1 MIDKS
6 ALRQKFSKSPEEY
19 FAVKVLKDE
28 GFLRK
33 KCKSCNLFFW
43 STIENRNLCG
53 NPSCS
58 GVYTFI
64 GNTPA
69 SKKLDYIE
77 LWEKFSIMFKRLG
90 YTPIKRY
97 PVVARWRDDTDF
109 VQASIYD
116 FQPYVV
122 SGEVQPPAN
131 PLTVPQFCLRFNDI
145 DNVGI
150 TGAHNTGFDMIG
162 QHAFDK
168 KSKFEQ
174 EKYFKDIHL
183 WLKKG
188 LGLKN
193 EKIIFHEDAWLGGG
207 NLGPCMEFF
216 SEGVELGNQV
226 YMKYKILNGKIT
238 DLDLNVLDM
247 GMGHE
252 RNTWF
257 SNGSATSY
265 DVVFPTV
272 IKELLK
278 KTKVNYDK
286 NLISKFVPYAGLL
299 NLDEIKDSDKT
310 WSNIADKI
318 GYSKDELKEQVLTL
332 AAIYSIADHSRTL
345 LVAISDGALPSNS
358 SGGHNLRVLFRR
370 SLSFIDKYKWN
381 IYLPDIC
388 KLHALY
394 LKPLYPDL
402 LENIED
408 VKKILDVEKQKFDNG
423 KQRIN
428 EIVRSITSKE
438 ITENDLVRLYD
449 SNGIPPELI
458 KEEAINQGKIIEVPE
473 DFYSKV
479 SLLHENI
486 KQEHQTKKEEEL
498 NLDGIKETEALYFS
512 DYKLDKAKVKV
523 LKIIG
528 NKVILDKTIAY
539 PTSGG
544 QLHDIGYLND
554 LKILEVYKQGP
565 YIIHLLEKNPNFKVN
580 NIVEVK
586 IDLERRLQLA
596 KHHTS
601 THIINAAARRVLGNH
616 INQAGA
622 KKTVEKAHIDLTHYS
637 SLTEEEIKQIEQ
649 ESNNIIKSKIK
660 IIKSFVPRNEAE
672 LKYGF
677 SIYQGG
683 IVPGKELRIVNI
695 LNTDVE
701 ACGGTHLDN
710 TIEAEKIK
718 ILKSNKISDSIIRIE
733 FVAGKKA
740 LEEENKEKSTLE
752 EVSKLLNCEV
762 SQIPGRV
769 EELFNLWKDIVK
781 KNKKLQF
788 KLTSTK
794 KSTGNILIEI
804 SLILKTQPENIL
816 KTISRFIKEIKDKTY

>member
-1 MIDKS
+1 MLDKK

-28 GFLRK
+28 GFIRK
-33 KCKSCNLFFW
+33 KCQNCNLFFW
-43 STIENRNLCG
+43 STDENRNYCG

-58 GVYTFI
+58 GAYNFI
-64 GNTPA
+64 GKTPA
-69 SKKLDYIE
+69 LHKLGYIE
-77 LWEKFSIMFKRLG
+77 LWQKFSLMFKRLG

-122 SGEVQPPAN
+122 SGEIKPPAN
-131 PLTVPQFCLRFNDI
+131 PLVVPQFCLRFNDI

-168 KSKFEQ
+168 KNKFDQ
-174 EKYFKDIHL
+174 EKYLKDIHQ
-183 WLKKG
+183 WLNKG

-193 EKIIFHEDAWLGGG
+193 EKIVYHEDAWLGGG

-216 SEGVELGNQV
+216 SGGVELGNQV
-226 YMKYKILNGKIT
+226 YMKYKVMNGNIS

-272 IKELLK
+272 IRELLK

-299 NLDEIKDSDKT
+299 NLDEVKDSDKT
-310 WSNIADKI
+310 WNEIADKI
-318 GYSKDELKEQVLTL
+318 GYTKDELKEQVLTL

-358 SGGHNLRVLFRR
+358 GGGHNLRVLFRR

-402 LENIED
+402 LKNIDD
-408 VKKILDVEKQKFDNG
+408 VQKILDVEKQKFDNS

-428 EIVRSITSKE
+428 EIVKSITSKE
-438 ITENDLVRLYD
+438 ITENDLVKLYD

-479 SLLHENI
+479 SLLHENV

-498 NLDGIKETEALYFS
+498 NLKDIKETEALYFS
-512 DYKLDKAKVKV
+512 NYKLDKVKAKI
-523 LKIIG
+523 LKIIR

-544 QLHDIGYLND
+544 QLYDLGYINEI
-554 LKILEVYKQGP
+554 KIIEVYKQGP
-565 YIIHLLEKNPNFKVN
+565 YIIHVLEKNPSFKVN

-601 THIINAAARRVLGNH
+601 THIINAASRRILGNH

-622 KKTVEKAHIDLTHYS
+622 KKTVEKAHIDITHYS
-637 SLTEEEIKQIEQ
+637 SLTEEELKQIEQ
-649 ESNNIIKSKIK
+649 ESNKIIKSKIK

-718 ILKSNKISDSIIRIE
+718 ILKSNKISDSIVRIE

-740 LEEENKEKSTLE
+740 LEEENKENLILE
-752 EVSKLLNCEV
+752 ETSKLLNCEI

-781 KNKKLQF
+781 KNKKIPF

-794 KSTGNILIEI
+794 KYAGDILIET
-804 SLILKTQPENIL
+804 SLILKTQPENII

>member
-1 MIDKS
+1 MVDKK

-28 GFLRK
+28 GFIRK
-33 KCKSCNLFFW
+33 KCKNCNLFFW
-43 STIENRNLCG
+43 STDENRNYCD
-53 NPSCS
+53 NPTCS
-58 GVYTFI
+58 GAYNFI
-64 GNTPA
+64 GKTPA
-69 SKKLDYIE
+69 SYKLGYIE
-77 LWEKFSIMFKRLG
+77 LWQKFSLMFKRLG

-122 SGEVQPPAN
+122 SGEIKPPAN
-131 PLTVPQFCLRFNDI
+131 PLVVPQFCLRFNDI

-168 KSKFEQ
+168 KNKFDQ
-174 EKYFKDIHL
+174 EKYLKDIHQ
-183 WLKKG
+183 WLNKG

-193 EKIIFHEDAWLGGG
+193 EKIVYHEDAWLGGG

-216 SEGVELGNQV
+216 SGGVELGNQV
-226 YMKYKILNGKIT
+226 YMKYKVMNGNIS

-479 SLLHENI
+479 SLLHENV

-498 NLDGIKETEALYFS
+498 NLKDIKETEALYFS
-512 DYKLDKAKVKV
+512 DYKLDKVKAKI

-544 QLHDIGYLND
+544 QLHDIGYLNEI
-554 LKILEVYKQGP
+554 KIIEVYKQGP
-565 YIIHLLEKNPNFKVN
+565 YIIHVLEKNPSFKVN

-601 THIINAAARRVLGNH
+601 THIINAASRRILGNH

-622 KKTVEKAHIDLTHYS
+622 KKTVEKAHIDITHYS
-637 SLTEEEIKQIEQ
+637 SLTEEELKQIEQ
-649 ESNNIIKSKIK
+649 ESNKIIKSKIK

-718 ILKSNKISDSIIRIE
+718 ILKSNKISDSIVRIE

-740 LEEENKEKSTLE
+740 LEEENKENLILE
-752 EVSKLLNCEV
+752 ETSKLLNCEI

-781 KNKKLQF
+781 KNKKVPF

-794 KSTGNILIEI
+794 KYTGDILIET

>member
-43 STIENRNLCG
+43 STVENRNLCG

-77 LWEKFSIMFKRLG
+77 LWEKFSLMFKRLG

-122 SGEVQPPAN
+122 SGEIKPPAN
-131 PLTVPQFCLRFNDI
+131 PLVVPQFCLRFNDI

-168 KSKFEQ
+168 KNKFDQ
-174 EKYFKDIHL
+174 EKYLKDIHQ
-183 WLKKG
+183 WLNKG

-193 EKIIFHEDAWLGGG
+193 EKIVYHEDAWLGGG

-216 SEGVELGNQV
+216 SGGVELGNQV
-226 YMKYKILNGKIT
+226 YMKYKVINGNIS

-257 SNGSATSY
+257 SNGSPTSY

-278 KTKVNYDK
+278 KTAIKYDK
-286 NLISKFVPYAGLL
+286 NLISKFVPYAGLF
-299 NLDEIKDSDKT
+299 NIDELKDSDKT
-310 WSNIADKI
+310 WNDIANKI
-318 GYSKDELKEQVLTL
+318 SYTKDELKEHVLSL
-332 AAIYSIADHSRTL
+332 AAIYSIADHSRSL
-345 LVAISDGALPSNS
+345 LFAISDGALPSNT
-358 SGGHNLRVLFRR
+358 GGGYNLRVLFRR
-370 SLSFIDKYKWN
+370 SMSFIDKYKWN
-381 IYLPDIC
+381 IYLPEIC
-388 KLHALY
+388 KIHALF
-394 LKPLYPDL
+394 LKSLYPEL
-402 LENIED
+402 LENIEY
-408 VKKILDVEKQKFDNG
+408 VKKILDVEEQKYHNSR
-423 KQRIN
+423 QRIN
-428 EIVRSITSKE
+428 DIVKTIASKE
-438 ITENDLVRLYD
+438 ITENDLLKLYD
-449 SNGIPPELI
+449 SNGITPELI
-458 KEEAINQGKIIEVPE
+458 REEAIKQGKLITIPE
-473 DFYSKV
+473 DFYSKIA
-479 SLLHENI
+479 LLHENKI
-486 KQEHQTKKEEEL
+486 QEHQTKKEEEL
-498 NLDGIKETEALYFS
+498 NLNNIKETEALYFS
-512 DYKLDKAKVKV
+512 DYKLNKIKTKV
-523 LKIIG
+523 LKIIN
-528 NKVILDKTIAY
+528 NKVILEKTIAY

-544 QLHDIGYLND
+544 QLHDIGFIND
-554 LKILEVYKQGP
+554 LKIVEVIKQGP
-565 YIIHLLEKNPNFKVN
+565 YIIHTLEKNPSFRQG
-580 NIVEVK
+580 NIIEVK
-586 IDLERRLQLA
+586 IDLDRRLQLA

-601 THIINAAARRVLGNH
+601 THIINAAARRVLGKH

-637 SLTEEEIKQIEQ
+637 SLTEEELKKIEA
-649 ESNNIIKSKIK
+649 ESNRIIKSRIK
-660 IIKSFVPRNEAE
+660 
-672 LKYGF
+672 
-677 SIYQGG
+677 
-683 IVPGKELRIVNI
+683 
-695 LNTDVE
+695 
-701 ACGGTHLDN
+701 
-710 TIEAEKIK
+710 
-718 ILKSNKISDSIIRIE
+718 IE

-740 LEEENKEKSTLE
+740 LEEENKEKSILE
-752 EVSKLLNCEV
+752 EVSKILDCEV
-762 SQIPGRV
+762 SQIPGRA

-781 KNKKLQF
+781 KNKKISF
-788 KLTSTK
+788 KLTSRSKYSGDLLTET
-794 KSTGNILIEI
+794 SM
-804 SLILKTQPENIL
+804 ILKTQPDNII
-816 KTISRFIKEIKDKTY
+816 KTISRF

>member
-1 MIDKS
+1 MVDKK

-28 GFLRK
+28 GFIRK
-33 KCKSCNLFFW
+33 KCKNCNLFFW
-43 STIENRNLCG
+43 STDENRNYCG

-58 GVYTFI
+58 GAYNFI
-64 GNTPA
+64 GKTPA
-69 SKKLDYIE
+69 LHKLGYIE
-77 LWEKFSIMFKRLG
+77 LWQKFSLMFKRLG

-122 SGEVQPPAN
+122 SGEIKPPAN
-131 PLTVPQFCLRFNDI
+131 PLVVPQFCLRFNDI

-168 KSKFEQ
+168 KNKFDQ
-174 EKYFKDIHL
+174 EKYLKDIHQ
-183 WLKKG
+183 WLNKG

-193 EKIIFHEDAWLGGG
+193 EKIVYHEDAWLGGG

-216 SEGVELGNQV
+216 SGGVELGNQV
-226 YMKYKILNGKIT
+226 YMKYKVINGNIS

-257 SNGSATSY
+257 SNGSPTSY

-278 KTKVNYDK
+278 KTAIKYDK

-299 NLDEIKDSDKT
+299 NIDELKDSDKT
-310 WSNIADKI
+310 WNDIANKI
-318 GYSKDELKEQVLTL
+318 SYTKDELKEHVLSL
-332 AAIYSIADHSRTL
+332 AAIYSIADHSRSL
-345 LVAISDGALPSNS
+345 LFAISDGALPSNT
-358 SGGHNLRVLFRR
+358 GGGYNLRVLFRR
-370 SLSFIDKYKWN
+370 SMSFIDKYKWN
-381 IYLPDIC
+381 IYLPEIC
-388 KLHALY
+388 KIHALF
-394 LKPLYPDL
+394 LKSLYPEL

-408 VKKILDVEKQKFDNG
+408 VKKILDVEEQKYNNSR
-423 KQRIN
+423 QRIN
-428 EIVRSITSKE
+428 DIVKTIASKE
-438 ITENDLVRLYD
+438 ITENDLLKLYD

-458 KEEAINQGKIIEVPE
+458 REEAIKQGKLITIPE
-473 DFYSKV
+473 DFYSKIA
-479 SLLHENI
+479 LLHENKI
-486 KQEHQTKKEEEL
+486 QEHQTKKEEEL
-498 NLDGIKETEALYFS
+498 NLNNIKETEALYFS
-512 DYKLDKAKVKV
+512 DYKLNKIKTKV
-523 LKIIG
+523 LKIIN
-528 NKVILDKTIAY
+528 NKVILEKTIAY

-544 QLHDIGYLND
+544 QLHDIGFIND
-554 LKILEVYKQGP
+554 LKIVEVIKQGP
-565 YIIHLLEKNPNFKVN
+565 YIIHTLEKNPSFRQG
-580 NIVEVK
+580 NIIEVK
-586 IDLERRLQLA
+586 IDLDRRLQLA

-601 THIINAAARRVLGNH
+601 THIINAAARRVLGKH

-637 SLTEEEIKQIEQ
+637 SLTEEELKKIEA
-649 ESNNIIKSKIK
+649 ESNRIIKSRIK
-660 IIKSFVPRNEAE
+660 IEKSFMSRNEAE
-672 LKYGF
+672 SKYGF

-683 IVPGKELRIVNI
+683 VVPGKELRIVNI
-695 LNTDVE
+695 LNMDVE

-718 ILKSNKISDSIIRIE
+718 ILKSSKISDSIVRIE

-740 LEEENKEKSTLE
+740 LEEENKEKSILE
-752 EVSKLLNCEV
+752 EVSKILDCEV
-762 SQIPGRV
+762 SQIPGRA

-781 KNKKLQF
+781 KNKKISF
-788 KLTSTK
+788 KLTSRSKYSGDLLTET
-794 KSTGNILIEI
+794 SM
-804 SLILKTQPENIL
+804 ILKTQPDNII
-816 KTISRFIKEIKDKTY
+816 KTISRFIEEIKSKK

>member
-1 MIDKS
+1 MLDKK

-28 GFLRK
+28 GFIRK
-33 KCKSCNLFFW
+33 KCQNCNLFFW
-43 STIENRNLCG
+43 STDENRNYCG

-58 GVYTFI
+58 GAYNFI
-64 GNTPA
+64 GKTPA
-69 SKKLDYIE
+69 LHKLGYIE
-77 LWEKFSIMFKRLG
+77 LWQKFSLMFKRLG

-122 SGEVQPPAN
+122 SGEIKPPAN
-131 PLTVPQFCLRFNDI
+131 PLVVPQFCLRFNDI

-168 KSKFEQ
+168 KNKFDQ
-174 EKYFKDIHL
+174 EKYLKDIHQ
-183 WLKKG
+183 WLNKG

-193 EKIIFHEDAWLGGG
+193 EKIVYHEDAWLGGG

-216 SEGVELGNQV
+216 SGGVELGNQV
-226 YMKYKILNGKIT
+226 YMKYKVINGNIS

-257 SNGSATSY
+257 SNGSPTSY

-278 KTKVNYDK
+278 KTAIKYDK

-299 NLDEIKDSDKT
+299 NIDELKDSDKT
-310 WSNIADKI
+310 WNDIANKI
-318 GYSKDELKEQVLTL
+318 SYTKDELKEHVLSL
-332 AAIYSIADHSRTL
+332 AAIYSIADHSRSL
-345 LVAISDGALPSNS
+345 LFAISDGALPSNT
-358 SGGHNLRVLFRR
+358 GGGYNLRVLFRR
-370 SLSFIDKYKWN
+370 SMSFIDKYKWN
-381 IYLPDIC
+381 IYLPEIC
-388 KLHALY
+388 KIHALF
-394 LKPLYPDL
+394 LKSLYPEL

-408 VKKILDVEKQKFDNG
+408 VKKILDVEEQKYNNSR
-423 KQRIN
+423 QRIN
-428 EIVRSITSKE
+428 DIVKTIASKE
-438 ITENDLVRLYD
+438 ITENDLLKLYD

-458 KEEAINQGKIIEVPE
+458 REEAIKQGKLITIPE
-473 DFYSKV
+473 DFYSKIA
-479 SLLHENI
+479 LLHENKI
-486 KQEHQTKKEEEL
+486 QEHQTKKEEEL
-498 NLDGIKETEALYFS
+498 NLNNIKETEALYFS
-512 DYKLDKAKVKV
+512 DYKLNKIKTKV
-523 LKIIG
+523 LKIIN
-528 NKVILDKTIAY
+528 NKVILEKTIAY

-544 QLHDIGYLND
+544 QLHDIGFIND
-554 LKILEVYKQGP
+554 LKIVEVIKQGP
-565 YIIHLLEKNPNFKVN
+565 YIIHTLEKNPSFRQG
-580 NIVEVK
+580 NIIEVK
-586 IDLERRLQLA
+586 IDLDRRLQLA

-601 THIINAAARRVLGNH
+601 THIINAAARRVLGKH

-637 SLTEEEIKQIEQ
+637 SLTEEELKKIEA
-649 ESNNIIKSKIK
+649 ESNRIIKSRIK
-660 IIKSFVPRNEAE
+660 IEKSFMSRNEAE
-672 LKYGF
+672 SKYGF

-683 IVPGKELRIVNI
+683 VVPGKELRIVNI
-695 LNTDVE
+695 LNMDVE

-718 ILKSNKISDSIIRIE
+718 ILKSSKISDSIVRIE

-740 LEEENKEKSTLE
+740 LEEENKEKSILE
-752 EVSKLLNCEV
+752 EVSKILDCEV
-762 SQIPGRV
+762 SQIPGRA

-781 KNKKLQF
+781 KNKKISF
-788 KLTSTK
+788 KLTSRSKYSGDLLTET
-794 KSTGNILIEI
+794 SM
-804 SLILKTQPENIL
+804 ILKTQPDNII
-816 KTISRFIKEIKDKTY
+816 KTISRFIEEIKSKK

>member
-1 MIDKS
+1 MLDKK

-28 GFLRK
+28 GFIRK
-33 KCKSCNLFFW
+33 KCQNCNLFFW
-43 STIENRNLCG
+43 STDENRNYCG

-58 GVYTFI
+58 GAYNFI
-64 GNTPA
+64 GKTPA
-69 SKKLDYIE
+69 LHKLGYIE
-77 LWEKFSIMFKRLG
+77 LWQKFSLMFKRLG

-97 PVVARWRDDTDF
+97 PVAARWRGDTDF

-122 SGEVQPPAN
+122 SGEVEPPAN

-168 KSKFEQ
+168 KNKFDQ
-174 EKYFKDIHL
+174 EKYLKDINQ
-183 WLKKG
+183 WLNKG

-193 EKIIFHEDAWLGGG
+193 EKIVYHEDAWLGGG

-216 SEGVELGNQV
+216 SGGVELGNQV
-226 YMKYKILNGKIT
+226 YMKYKVINGNIS

-257 SNGSATSY
+257 SNGSPTSY

-278 KTKVNYDK
+278 KTAIKYDK

-299 NLDEIKDSDKT
+299 NIDELKDSDKT
-310 WSNIADKI
+310 WNDIANKI
-318 GYSKDELKEQVLTL
+318 SYTKDELKEHVLSL
-332 AAIYSIADHSRTL
+332 AAIYSIADHSRSL
-345 LVAISDGALPSNS
+345 LFAISDGALPSNT
-358 SGGHNLRVLFRR
+358 GGGYNLRVLFRR
-370 SLSFIDKYKWN
+370 SMSFIDKYKWN

-438 ITENDLVRLYD
+438 ITENDLVKLYD

-512 DYKLDKAKVKV
+512 DYKLDKVKAKV
-523 LKIIG
+523 LKIIK

-544 QLHDIGYLND
+544 QLNDIGYLND
-554 LKILEVYKQGP
+554 IKILEVYKQGP
-565 YIIHLLEKNPNFKVN
+565 YIIHVLEKNPSFKIN
-580 NIVEVK
+580 NLVEVK

-622 KKTVEKAHIDLTHYS
+622 KKDIDKATIDLTHYQS
-637 SLTEEEIKQIEQ
+637 ITDEEI
-649 ESNNIIKSKIK
+649 
-660 IIKSFVPRNEAE
+660 
-672 LKYGF
+672 
-677 SIYQGG
+677 
-683 IVPGKELRIVNI
+683 
-695 LNTDVE
+695 
-701 ACGGTHLDN
+701 
-710 TIEAEKIK
+710 EKIEK
-718 ILKSNKISDSIIRIE
+718 EANKLVNAHIE
-733 FVAGKKA
+733 V
-740 LEEENKEKSTLE
+740 E
-752 EVSKLLNCEV
+752 SK
-762 SQIPGRV
+762 
-769 EELFNLWKDIVK
+769 
-781 KNKKLQF
+781 
-788 KLTSTK
+788 
-794 KSTGNILIEI
+794 
-804 SLILKTQPENIL
+804 
-816 KTISRFIKEIKDKTY
+816 

>member
-1 MIDKS
+1 MIDKNL
-6 ALRQKFSKSPEEY
+6 LRQKFSKSPEEY
-19 FAVKVLKDE
+19 FAVQFLKDE
-28 GFLRK
+28 GFIRR
-33 KCKSCNLFFW
+33 KCKNCNLFFW
-43 STIENRNLCG
+43 STDENRNLCG

-58 GVYTFI
+58 GIYKFI
-64 GNTPA
+64 GQTPA
-69 SKKLDYIE
+69 TNKLDYIE
-77 LWEKFSIMFKRLG
+77 LWNKFSIMFKRLG

-131 PLTVPQFCLRFNDI
+131 PLIVPQFCLRFNDI

-168 KSKFEQ
+168 KNKFDQ
-174 EKYFKDIHL
+174 EKYLKDIHQ
-183 WLKKG
+183 WLRKG
-188 LGLKN
+188 LGLN
-193 EKIIFHEDAWLGGG
+193 NNKIIFHEDAWLGGG

-226 YMKYKILNGKIT
+226 YMKYKIVNGNIS

-257 SNGSATSY
+257 SNGSPTSY

-272 IKELLK
+272 IKELLR
-278 KTKVNYDK
+278 KTKINYDK

-299 NLDEIKDSDKT
+299 NLDEVKNSDKT
-310 WSNIADKI
+310 WNEIADNI
-318 GYSKDELKEQVLTL
+318 GYTKDELKEQVLTL

-345 LVAISDGALPSNS
+345 LVAISDGALPSNTG
-358 SGGHNLRVLFRR
+358 GGHNLRVLFRR
-370 SLSFIDKYKWN
+370 SLSFIDRYKWN

-388 KLHALY
+388 KIHASY
-394 LKPLYPDL
+394 LRPLYPDL
-402 LENIED
+402 IENIEN
-408 VKKILDVEKQKFDNG
+408 VKKILDVEKQKFDNS

-428 EIVRSITSKE
+428 EIVRSIISKE
-438 ITENDLVRLYD
+438 ITENDLVKLYD

-458 KEEAINQGKIIEVPE
+458 KEEAINQGKIIEIPE
-473 DFYSKV
+473 DFYSKI
-479 SLLHENI
+479 SLLHENTN
-486 KQEHQTKKEEEL
+486 QEHQTNKEIQL
-498 NLDGIKETEALYFS
+498 KLDDVKETEALYFS
-512 DYKLDKAKVKV
+512 DYKLDKIKAKVLAV
-523 LKIIG
+523 IQ

-544 QLHDIGYLND
+544 QMHDLGFIND
-554 LKILEVYKQGP
+554 IKIINVQKQGP
-565 YIIHLLEKNPNFKVN
+565 YIIHILDRNPNFRIN
-580 NIVEVK
+580 NTVEVR
-586 IDLERRLQLA
+586 IDLERRIQLA
-596 KHHTS
+596 QHHTS
-601 THIINAAARRVLGNH
+601 THIINAAAKKVLGTH

-622 KKTVEKAHIDLTHYS
+622 KKAVDRAHIDITHYS
-637 SLTEEEIKQIEQ
+637 SLSEEELKKIEN
-649 ESNNIIKSKIK
+649 ESNKIINAKIK
-660 IIKSFVPRNEAE
+660 VIKSFMPRHEAE

-683 IVPGKELRIVNI
+683 VVPGKNLRIVNI

-718 ILKSNKISDSIIRIE
+718 ILKSSKISDSIVRIE

-740 LEEENKEKSTLE
+740 IEEESKEKLILE
-752 EVSKLLNCEV
+752 QISKLLQCEI
-762 SQIPGRV
+762 SQIPGRTQ
-769 EELFNLWKDIVK
+769 ELFNLWKDIVK
-781 KNKKLQF
+781 KNKKIPFRLVSAS
-788 KLTSTK
+788 KYSGEILTET
-794 KSTGNILIEI
+794 
-804 SLILKTQPENIL
+804 SLILKTQPENII
-816 KTISRFIKEIKDKTY
+816 KTISRFLEEIKSKK

>member
-1 MIDKS
+1 MIDKN

-43 STIENRNLCG
+43 STVENRNLCG

-168 KSKFEQ
+168 KNKFDQ

-183 WLKKG
+183 WLRK
-188 LGLKN
+188 
-193 EKIIFHEDAWLGGG
+193 
-207 NLGPCMEFF
+207 
-216 SEGVELGNQV
+216 
-226 YMKYKILNGKIT
+226 

-257 SNGSATSY
+257 SSGSPTSY

-272 IKELLK
+272 VKELLK
-278 KTKVNYDK
+278 KTKISYDK

-299 NLDEIKDSDKT
+299 NLDEVKDSDKT
-310 WSNIADKI
+310 WNDIADKI
-318 GYSKDELKEQVLTL
+318 GYTKDELKEQVLTL
-332 AAIYSIADHSRTL
+332 AAIYSIADHTRTL
-345 LVAISDGALPSNS
+345 LVAISDGALPSNT
-358 SGGHNLRVLFRR
+358 SGGYNLRVLFRR

-381 IYLPDIC
+381 INLPDIC
-388 KLHALY
+388 KIHALY
-394 LKPLYPDL
+394 LKTLYPDL
-402 LENIED
+402 LENIDD
-408 VKKILDVEKQKFDNG
+408 VKKILDVEKQKFENS
-423 KQRIN
+423 KQR
-428 EIVRSITSKE
+428 
-438 ITENDLVRLYD
+438 
-449 SNGIPPELI
+449 
-458 KEEAINQGKIIEVPE
+458 
-473 DFYSKV
+473 
-479 SLLHENI
+479 LHENV

-498 NLDGIKETEALYFS
+498 NLKDIKETEALYFS
-512 DYKLDKAKVKV
+512 DYKLDKVKAKI
-523 LKIIG
+523 LKIIE

-554 LKILEVYKQGP
+554 IKIIEVYKQGP
-565 YIIHLLEKNPNFKVN
+565 YIIHVLEKNPSFKVN

-601 THIINAAARRVLGNH
+601 THIINAASRRILGNH

-622 KKTVEKAHIDLTHYS
+622 KKTVEKAHIDITHYS
-637 SLTEEEIKQIEQ
+637 SLTEEELKQIEQ
-649 ESNNIIKSKIK
+649 ETNNIIKSKIK
-660 IIKSFVPRNEAE
+660 IIKSFIPRDEAE

-683 IVPGKELRIVNI
+683 VVPGK
-695 LNTDVE
+695 
-701 ACGGTHLDN
+701 
-710 TIEAEKIK
+710 IEK
-718 ILKSNKISDSIIRIE
+718 
-733 FVAGKKA
+733 
-740 LEEENKEKSTLE
+740 
-752 EVSKLLNCEV
+752 
-762 SQIPGRV
+762 PY
-769 EELFNLWKDIVK
+769 FN
-781 KNKKLQF
+781 
-788 KLTSTK
+788 SA
-794 KSTGNILIEI
+794 S
-804 SLILKTQPENIL
+804 SL
-816 KTISRFIKEIKDKTY
+816 